1 VTRRVICFVHVS
13 RRGSRNV
20 NGVLPTPDP
29 PLLMSLRVEHL
40 DKDYPTPGT
49 PLSVLRDV
57 SLEVQRGEAVAVMGP
72 SGSGKSTLL
81 HILGTLDRPTRGSV
95 RLGDQDPFA
104 LSEPKLADFRNRSI
118 GFVFQDHHL
127 LPQCSVLENVLIST
141 LATSPERK
149 RGVSSET
156 SKEWALKLLGRVGL
170 SDRLNHRPAEL
181 SGGERQ
187 RVAVARALIH
197 HPPLLLADEPTGN
210 LDRVKADE
218 IGRLLLEL
226 HREENTILVVVTHS
240 RRLADLLPRVLIM
253 DDGRLRPD
261 TTADRGAVT

>member
-1 VTRRVICFVHVS
+1 
-13 RRGSRNV
+13 
-20 NGVLPTPDP
+20 
-29 PLLMSLRVEHL
+29 MSLRVEHL
-40 DKDYPTPGT
+40 DKDYPTPTT

-127 LPQCSVLENVLIST
+127 LPQCSVLENVLIPT
-141 LATSPERK
+141 LATSRERK
-149 RGVSSET
+149 RADSPQTRSLALAAGRESSA
-156 SKEWALKLLGRVGL
+156 KDWALKLLERVGL
-170 SDRLNHRPAEL
+170 SGRLNHRPAEL

-218 IGRLLLEL
+218 IGRLLLDL
-226 HREENTILVVVTHS
+226 HREEQTILVVVTHS

-261 TTADRGAVT
+261 TAADRGAVT